1 MSRMHIAMSTYTC
14 GKQSRSMCW
23 SYAIFST
30 CHVSFAQPCVFAMWS
45 QHKDVRNCP
54 SLPLAGR
61 PAPLQYRWYAV
72 CTASFSSCIC
82 SPGVLK
88 YKRQSEQ
95 LLEQSGIPWTIF
107 RPGRLTDGPYT
118 SYDLNTLLQATSGNR
133 QDVQLTAKDELNGQA
148 SRVVLAGVLLHLLS
162 ILLQT
167 GTSCITN

>member
-1 MSRMHIAMSTYTC
+1 MWQAVKVHVLVVC
-14 GKQSRSMCW
+14 N
-23 SYAIFST
+23 FSNLPCFIRT
-30 CHVSFAQPCVFAMWS
+30 ALCVCHVIAAQGRAKLPFA
-45 QHKDVRNCP
+45 
-54 SLPLAGR
+54 AGR

-72 CTASFSSCIC
+72 CTASFSNCIC
-82 SPGVLK
+82 LSGVLK

-167 GTSCITN
+167 GTSCIPN